1 MVHTMDNF
9 KDSTNNHFLDF
20 TKDQKHLNKDLDTSR
35 IINFTYLI
43 ESVKVNTLDDYN
55 AFFEDDGG
63 Y

>member
-9 KDSTNNHFLDF
+9 KDSTNNHFLDL
-20 TKDQKHLNKDLDTSR
+20 TKDQKHLNEDLDTSR